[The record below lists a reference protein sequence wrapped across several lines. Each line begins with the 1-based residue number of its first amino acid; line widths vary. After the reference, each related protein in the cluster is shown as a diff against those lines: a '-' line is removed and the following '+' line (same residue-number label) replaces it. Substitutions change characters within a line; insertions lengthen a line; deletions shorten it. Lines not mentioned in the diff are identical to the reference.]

1 MRKDDLVRVQM
12 YNPHDHDFIYQR
24 EDGSYYAEEVREKGD
39 VTIIELDSLRP
50 LNLPVMHHTYEIEP
64 LNKWGQ
70 PRGAK
75 DIYGNVISPEDDAD
89 YTSGMGLKL
98 DPQFIGRE
106 GH

>member
-1 MRKDDLVRVQM
+1 MF
-12 YNPHDHDFIYQR
+12 NPHDHDFIYQR

-39 VTIIELDSLRP
+39 VKTVELDSLDE
-50 LNLPVMHHTYEIEP
+50 LELPVMTHTYEIEP